1 MRERTTWNRSQIKS
15 AAMTRQADPYLM
27 NQDHVNNQPKA
38 DDYVTGTPSDFAEDV
53 DTSNRWEE
61 EYKGDAV
68 NRNEIGM
75 PEFRGDTF
83 KTASEALLLKKA
95 DLCVKTAR
103 IMLGSKAVESA
114 VEDQAYSL
122 MYLPDA
128 ELIHTFDRLAGDQS
142 QDDEEEGQAQQKQA
156 QDQDQGDDEET
167 QEKQEQKKQAAQ
179 LQLAEQCAQALQQG
193 QLTQAQDMLQQ
204 MVQQAQGQQGQS
216 QFAEDVQQQQAQGQQ
231 QVAQGQQQVQ
241 AEQIQQMVQQALQ
254 QGQQQV
260 AQGQGQQQVAQ
271 GQQPVAD
278 DLLLDDML
286 APDPMMDDMG
296 MGMGMDVEMDP
307 APMDVGEMVLGPEDD
322 VLRTLFAAEGQEQE
336 EQEEQSQ
343 GQAQQKQE
351 QKKQA
356 SMRTASTRTVGTR
369 PTQGVSR
376 VGGSATSA
384 RGGDVD
390 RLSALWPTSPDVSGA
405 FGMK

>member
-231 QVAQGQQQVQ
+231 QVAQGQQ
-241 AEQIQQMVQQALQ
+241 
-254 QGQQQV
+254 
-260 AQGQGQQQVAQ
+260 
-271 GQQPVAD
+271 PVAD